1 MKIKYLGHSSFKI
14 EDNGVS
20 FVFDPHINIGYD
32 YPSVSADLC
41 LVSHNHYDHN
51 NVGGVKNV
59 KEVVVD
65 TSLAYNGINVESF
78 KSFHDEVSGAKRGVN
93 FIHKV
98 TTKDATYLHLGDFGE
113 SPDKYDFSSFVG
125 VDFLFLPVGG
135 TYTIDADGAKKIVD
149 EIRPRFIVP
158 MHYKTEKSTVD
169 IASIDSFLRYFMT
182 SKLIYLS
189 NEVDLTDILAENLSF
204 GKVLIFDMPDGQ
216 TF

>member
-1 MKIKYLGHSSFKI
+1 MIIKYLGHSSFKI

-32 YPSVSADLC
+32 YPQVEADLC

-51 NVGGVKNV
+51 NVDGVLKV

-65 TSLAYNGINVESF
+65 NSTTYNGASVESF
-78 KSFHDEVSGAKRGVN
+78 KSFHDECNGLKRGVN

-98 TTKDATYLHLGDFGE
+98 TTASATYLHLGDFGE
-113 SPDKYDFSSFVG
+113 KPDNYDFSSFVG
-125 VDFLFLPVGG
+125 VDFLFVPVGG
-135 TYTIDADGAKKIVD
+135 TYTINADGAKKIVD
-149 EIRPRFIVP
+149 AIRPRFIVP

-169 IASIDSFLRYFMT
+169 IASIDGFLRYFMT
-182 SKLIYLS
+182 SKLIYLN
-189 NEVDLTDILAENLSF
+189 NEVDLTDILSEDLSF

>member
-1 MKIKYLGHSSFKI
+1 MIVKYLGHSSFKI

-20 FVFDPHINIGYD
+20 FVFDPHTDIGYD
-32 YPSVSADLC
+32 YPQVDADLC

-51 NVGGVKNV
+51 NVGGVKGV

-65 TSLAYNGINVESF
+65 SNANFNGVSVESF
-78 KSFHDEVSGAKRGVN
+78 KSFHDEDNGKKRGVN

-98 TTKDATYLHLGDFGE
+98 TTSNATYLHLGDFGE
-113 SPDKYDFSSFVG
+113 DVNKFDFTPFVG

-135 TYTIDADGAKKIVD
+135 TYTINADGAKKIVD
-149 EIRPRFIVP
+149 AIRPRFIVP

-169 IASIDSFLRYFMT
+169 IASIDGFLRYFMT

-189 NEVDLTDILAENLSF
+189 NETDLTEILSENLSF